1 MPRGIK
7 YDIRSE
13 EAPHVNITCSDGAVI
28 AFWFTTDVRRRS
40 FERRQTAYRE
50 QVRDVVNS
58 RYRGIYIET
67 DELALIDL
75 YTRIEDK
82 ERRIEI
88 LDVFGVVRELT
99 VKATL
104 SISARIV

>member
-13 EAPHVNITCSDGAVI
+13 EAPHVYVTCSDGAVLT
-28 AFWFTTDVRRRS
+28 FRFSTDVRRRS
-40 FERRQTAYRE
+40 FERKQAAYRE
-50 QVRDVVNS
+50 QVKNVVNS
-58 RYRGIYIET
+58 RYRGIYLDT

-75 YTRIEDK
+75 YTRIETE
-82 ERRIEI
+82 ERYIEI

-99 VKATL
+99 VNERVT
-104 SISARIV
+104 ITGRIK

>member
-13 EAPHVNITCSDGAVI
+13 AAPHVYITCGDGAVLTLY
-28 AFWFTTDVRRRS
+28 FTTDVRRRS
-40 FERRQTAYRE
+40 FERRQAAYRE
-50 QVRDVVNS
+50 QVKDVVNS
-58 RYRGIYIET
+58 RYRGIYLET

-99 VKATL
+99 VNVTL
-104 SISARIV
+104 SIAARIV

>member
-13 EAPHVNITCSDGAVI
+13 AAPHVYITCADGAVLT
-28 AFWFTTDVRRRS
+28 FYFTTDVRRRS
-40 FERRQTAYRE
+40 FERRQAAYRE
-50 QVRDVVNS
+50 QVKDVVNS
-58 RYRGIYIET
+58 RYRGIYLET

-99 VKATL
+99 VNEQVT
-104 SISARIV
+104 ITGRIK